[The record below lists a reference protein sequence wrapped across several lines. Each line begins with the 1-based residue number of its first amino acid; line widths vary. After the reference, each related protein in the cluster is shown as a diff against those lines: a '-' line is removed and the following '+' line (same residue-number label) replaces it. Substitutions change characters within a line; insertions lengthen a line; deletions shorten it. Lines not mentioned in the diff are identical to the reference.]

1 MSTEWFYRIDEQE
14 HGPVAGKTLKLLAE
28 VGQITPNTLVRKSTS
43 KSWNEAHHVKQLF
56 DAHNSQP
63 KIDAPPIIG
72 QSADSQHAKTSPGQ
86 PPPQIRAVA
95 ESPTIIPTAELATE
109 SDVFAPQINIVTAS
123 HFEGSAKNDSPN
135 SNNAAAGENAK
146 NKNRRPL
153 RKTRSPLLL
162 LCIVIVVILIPVGI
176 ILYRNI
182 QFDKIHQQAFD
193 KYERAANTYNQRLVL
208 ANNELDIFTALADGN
223 PSISPEEWEVHIQ
236 KHKLLGIEA
245 YIQAEKA
252 FDVYSSTYLAF
263 GREPPSNEKFP
274 YPASPPLSK
283 DFPRSYPNW
292 SELFGRSVWTPEVRT
307 EIASLNGVTD
317 IGNTENNPNHSLLI
331 NNVFS
336 EQAQWI
342 DPTNDQ
348 FQLTRDARLS
358 IAHVWLDT
366 QQTEQ
371 PVLNI
376 VIKIENR
383 NRSTELSLQ
392 RQFVNQIATN
402 RPNEFNPYVPLIRLA
417 TGGGQ
422 LLDSE
427 AKLVNRTIPVSSEI
441 SETYQIVLT
450 VEQSAEL
457 DQLRV
462 AVPKAWF
469 NKSGYWGFEIPQV
482 MIATSKPTESP
493 VQIASEPNPNGN
505 LVDTQSSVVG
515 GEENVAD
522 GKGVLPPSPF
532 RNETTKAKPKNG
544 DQPTTIQD
552 LQSQIDLEKKRVPEP
567 RGDEPQ

>member
-56 DAHNSQP
+56 DAHNSHP

-95 ESPTIIPTAELATE
+95 EPPTIIPTAKLATE
-109 SDVFAPQINIVTAS
+109 SDVFAPQINIVTAP
-123 HFEGSAKNDSPN
+123 HFEGSAKNDNPN
-135 SNNAAAGENAK
+135 PNNAGDGENTE
-146 NKNRRPL
+146 NNNRRPL
-153 RKTRSPLLL
+153 T
-162 LCIVIVVILIPVGI
+162 
-176 ILYRNI
+176 
-182 QFDKIHQQAFD
+182 
-193 KYERAANTYNQRLVL
+193 LVL
-208 ANNELDIFTALADGN
+208 SLVGLIVLTIPTAWYLYSEPTTTDGN
-223 PSISPEEWEVHIQ
+223 TST
-236 KHKLLGIEA
+236 
-245 YIQAEKA
+245 QANYPPA
-252 FDVYSSTYLAF
+252 PNANLA
-263 GREPPSNEKFP
+263 
-274 YPASPPLSK
+274 
-283 DFPRSYPNW
+283 
-292 SELFGRSVWTPEVRT
+292 
-307 EIASLNGVTD
+307 
-317 IGNTENNPNHSLLI
+317 NTENSPDHSLLI
-331 NNVFS
+331 NNVFRK
-336 EQAQWI
+336 QAQWI

-392 RQFVNQIATN
+392 RQFANQIATN

-450 VEQSAEL
+450 VEQSAKL

-482 MIATSKPTESP
+482 MITTSKPTEAP
-493 VQIASEPNPNGN
+493 VQIASEPNPASGN
-505 LVDTQSSVVG
+505 LVDMQSSVVD
-515 GEENVAD
+515 GEDSVAD

-544 DQPTTIQD
+544 DQPTTILD